1 MSLATTDQVVFAKTT
16 APSGFFKESSD
27 VRLKSNIKDLNHTL
41 EQICQIP
48 TKSFEMLGKED
59 EGTIA
64 QNLEGLGF
72 GKYVEEVPVE
82 KSTVPNPE
90 EFETLEINGEEYV
103 LVKQVK
109 YHKMSTL
116 AIEGAKLLYDEIKA
130 LKAEIQE
137 LKNK

>member
-1 MSLATTDQVVFAKTT
+1 MLDLSRTSEDSLKKPEGAVV
-16 APSGFFKESSD
+16 
-27 VRLKSNIKDLNHTL
+27 
-41 EQICQIP
+41 
-48 TKSFEMLGKED
+48 
-59 EGTIA
+59 
-64 QNLEGLGF
+64 LGF

-103 LVKQVK
+103 FVKQVK

-116 AIEGAKLLYDEIKA
+116 AIEGVKLLYDEIKA

>member
-1 MSLATTDQVVFAKTT
+1 MV
-16 APSGFFKESSD
+16 
-27 VRLKSNIKDLNHTL
+27 I
-41 EQICQIP
+41 
-48 TKSFEMLGKED
+48 TKLQKMCIRD
-59 EGTIA
+59 R
-64 QNLEGLGF
+64 
-72 GKYVEEVPVE
+72 
-82 KSTVPNPE
+82 PNPE

-116 AIEGAKLLYDEIKA
+116 AIEGVKLLYGEIKA